1 MNFIN
6 MQIDGGVA
14 YIYLNR
20 PDKYNSFV
28 REMALNLQ
36 ECLKQCAEDESV
48 RCIYLSGEGKAF
60 CAGQDLQEA
69 VSSDEE
75 GMKRIVVEHFNPI
88 AELIVNHP
96 KPIIAAVNG
105 VAAGAGANI
114 ALACDIVLAAE
125 SASFIQAF
133 SKIGLVPDTGGS
145 WTLPRLV
152 GWQRASALMMTGDKV
167 PAAEAVRMG
176 MIYKYFPNE
185 IFAEESKK
193 MAIKMAKMP
202 TYALQKTKALLRL
215 SAKNNFTE
223 QLDVEG
229 KYQYE
234 CSKSYDYSEGTKSFL
249 EKRRPEFKG
258 K

>member
-6 MQIDGGVA
+6 MTLEDGVA

-36 ECLKQCAEDESV
+36 QCLNECAEKDSV

-75 GMKRIVVEHFNPI
+75 GMKRIVIEHFNPLV
-88 AELIVNHP
+88 ELIVNHP

-114 ALACDIVLAAE
+114 ALACDIVLATE

-145 WTLPRLV
+145 WTLPRLI

-167 PAAEAVRMG
+167 PAMEALQMG
-176 MIYKYFPNE
+176 MIYKCFPDDS
-185 IFAEESKK
+185 FVEESKK
-193 MAIKMAKMP
+193 MAIKISKMP
-202 TYALQKTKALLRL
+202 TYALRKTKEMLRL
-215 SAKNNFTE
+215 SANNNFTE
-223 QLDVEG
+223 QLDVEA
-229 KYQYE
+229 KFQYD
-234 CSKSYDYSEGTKSFL
+234 CSKSYDYDEGTKAFL
-249 EKRRPEFKG
+249 AKRRPEFKG